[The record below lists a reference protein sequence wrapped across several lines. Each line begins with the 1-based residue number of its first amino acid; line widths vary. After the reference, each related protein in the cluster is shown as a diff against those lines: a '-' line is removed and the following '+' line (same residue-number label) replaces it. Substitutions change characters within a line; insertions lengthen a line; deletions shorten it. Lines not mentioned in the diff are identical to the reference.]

1 MTVMAGMD
9 LGYGSQV
16 QIVRTN
22 YLTVLTDAP
31 ATVQQMANYLEMYN
45 NLMTSRGRGYSNLVC
60 DYIGSHAHAP
70 SDAAAG
76 TGANVLP
83 LITTASANV
92 PFGGNHAN
100 PKTSGF
106 GGGGT
111 QLKPLA
117 VLSVTGI
124 EFTNN
129 TLTAAAYVPVVLADN
144 ITAQVNAELLID
156 NLGAVADGDVSTGM
170 LPHTLN
176 LDGMFDDV
184 AAAAATGTVLVSSI
198 AADAFVSAG
207 NAAGTT
213 ATSLSDYGT
222 LGAAAV
228 GIVSVVCLA
237 RVAA

>member
-1 MTVMAGMD
+1 MTVIAGMD

-16 QIVRTN
+16 KIVRTN
-22 YLTVLTDAP
+22 YLTVLTNAA
-31 ATVQQMANYLEMYN
+31 ATVQQMSNYLEMYN
-45 NLMTSRGRGYSNLVC
+45 NLMTSRGRGFSNLTC

-70 SDAAAG
+70 SDAAVG

-83 LITTASANV
+83 LITTNSVNV

-100 PKTSGF
+100 PDAKKQ
-106 GGGGT
+106 GT

-144 ITAQVNAELLID
+144 ITAQVNANLLID
-156 NLGAVADGDVSTGM
+156 NLGAVADDTDITG
-170 LPHTLN
+170 LTPFSLN

-198 AADAFVSAG
+198 AASAFVSAG
-207 NAAGTT
+207 NTDGTT
-213 ATSLSDYGT
+213 PTSLADYGT

-228 GIVSVVCLA
+228 GIVSVVTLA
-237 RVAA
+237 STSL

>member
-1 MTVMAGMD
+1 MTLIAGMD
-9 LGYGSQV
+9 VGYGKQV

-22 YLTVLTDAP
+22 YLTVLTNAA

-45 NLMTSRGRGYSNLVC
+45 NLMASRGRTASSLLKC

-83 LITTASANV
+83 LITTSSANV

-100 PKTSGF
+100 PTTKQD
-106 GGGGT
+106 GT

-124 EFTNN
+124 EYTNN

-156 NLGAVADGDVSTGM
+156 NIGSVADDTATTG
-170 LPHTLN
+170 LNPCTLN

-184 AAAAATGTVLVSSI
+184 AAAAATGTCLVDNVT
-198 AADAFVSAG
+198 AANFVSAG
-207 NAAGTT
+207 NATGAT
-213 ATSLSDYGT
+213 ATALADYGT
-222 LGAAAV
+222 LGGAAV

-237 RVAA
+237 TQGS

>member
-22 YLTVLTDAP
+22 YLTVKTNAA

-83 LITTASANV
+83 LITTNSVNV
-92 PFGGNHAN
+92 AFGGNHAN
-100 PKTSGF
+100 PSTAGQ
-106 GGGGT
+106 GT

-156 NLGAVADGDVSTGM
+156 NLGAVADADASTGI

-184 AAAAATGTVLVSSI
+184 AAAAATGTVLVGNVSE
-198 AADAFVSAG
+198 ANFVSAG

-213 ATSLSDYGT
+213 ATSLADYGT
-222 LGAAAV
+222 LGDAAV

-237 RVAA
+237 RNAA

>member
-1 MTVMAGMD
+1 
-9 LGYGSQV
+9 
-16 QIVRTN
+16 
-22 YLTVLTDAP
+22 
-31 ATVQQMANYLEMYN
+31 
-45 NLMTSRGRGYSNLVC
+45 
-60 DYIGSHAHAP
+60 
-70 SDAAAG
+70 
-76 TGANVLP
+76 

-92 PFGGNHAN
+92 AFGGNHAN
-100 PKTSGF
+100 PATAGF
-106 GGGGT
+106 GGGAT
-111 QLKPLA
+111 QLKPIA

-156 NLGAVADGDVSTGM
+156 NLGAVAESDVSTGIP
-170 LPHTLN
+170 PHTLN

-198 AADAFVSAG
+198 AAADFVSAG

-213 ATSLSDYGT
+213 ATSLADYGT

-237 RVAA
+237 RSAV